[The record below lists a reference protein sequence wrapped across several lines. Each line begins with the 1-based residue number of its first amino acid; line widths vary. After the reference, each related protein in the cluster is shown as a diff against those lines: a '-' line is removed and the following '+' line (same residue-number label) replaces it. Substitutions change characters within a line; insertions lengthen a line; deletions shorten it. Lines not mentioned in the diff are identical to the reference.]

1 MSFLIKLKL
10 TKRNTK
16 SKQPIDFNLVDTNK
30 IVMTD
35 LSIIMMVWKT
45 LLSTKKMILCI
56 TLP

>member
-35 LSIIMMVWKT
+35 LSISFGWQW
-45 LLSTKKMILCI
+45 
-56 TLP
+56 